1 MAELDKHKFVT
12 DMMNFASSAE
22 QPDQIINNILQYI
35 CENLNSDRAY
45 IFENNF
51 DGTFSNTYE
60 WCRDGV
66 SAEKGNLQNVLF
78 DGLLDVWYHEY
89 QKSHNIIIYDME
101 EYRATSEPMYHL
113 LKTQNIE
120 RLVTGPIYIDGKY
133 AGFYGVDNPPREIM
147 DNISDLIDTMEFV
160 IVMMLRIRNYSRK
173 LEEIAMYDQ
182 LTKCRNRSALGWAYR
197 QKYDTNKSLGV
208 VMCDLNG
215 LKRTNDSFGHE
226 AGDKYI
232 VKAANILLSLFGK
245 ESVYRLG
252 GDEFLAVLPEW
263 KEDDILSRISLAK
276 KESTEY
282 NVSFSLGYAFRSKAD
297 EPFEKI
303 AKEAD
308 RKMYIDKQNYY
319 NLMVTY
325 KKHRLKP

>member
-1 MAELDKHKFVT
+1 
-12 DMMNFASSAE
+12 
-22 QPDQIINNILQYI
+22 
-35 CENLNSDRAY
+35 
-45 IFENNF
+45 
-51 DGTFSNTYE
+51 
-60 WCRDGV
+60 
-66 SAEKGNLQNVLF
+66 
-78 DGLLDVWYHEY
+78 
-89 QKSHNIIIYDME
+89 
-101 EYRATSEPMYHL
+101 
-113 LKTQNIE
+113 
-120 RLVTGPIYIDGKY
+120 
-133 AGFYGVDNPPREIM
+133 M

-182 LTKCRNRSALGWAYR
+182 LTKCRNRSALGWAYG

-232 VKAANILLSLFGK
+232 ISAANILLSSFGK

-263 KEDDILSRISLAK
+263 KEDDILGRISLAK
-276 KESTEY
+276 KESAEH
-282 NVSFSLGYAFRSKAD
+282 NVSFSLGYAFRPKAD
-297 EPFEKI
+297 EPFEEI

-319 NLMVTY
+319 KLN
-325 KKHRLKP
+325 HH